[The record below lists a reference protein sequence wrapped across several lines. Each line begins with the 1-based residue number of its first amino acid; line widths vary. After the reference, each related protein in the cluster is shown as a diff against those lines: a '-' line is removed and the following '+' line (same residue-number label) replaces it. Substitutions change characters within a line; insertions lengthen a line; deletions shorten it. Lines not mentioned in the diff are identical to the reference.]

1 MVFLNLIYF
10 YYFIIAYIFAQNSS
24 VIDNFDINTINSC
37 SRGYYFNT
45 KNYSCTECSSN
56 LINGNICYDSSSPK
70 SIYGFG
76 DLRCENEVCSTFT
89 CENGILTELDD
100 QGKWLGYLMC
110 ANTNLDFTTEQK
122 YDRYIL
128 NLNNFFELY
137 TSENTRSSDIRPNY
151 EQNLEYYFESCLK
164 GFYEKS
170 CQYLANLCV
179 LAMYNQQNGF
189 CDSIND
195 LSEELRNNGYN
206 NYNFIS
212 FAGST
217 SEILEEKIDIETSFD
232 REDSNIHI
240 NLIDLYL
247 AK

>member
-1 MVFLNLIYF
+1 
-10 YYFIIAYIFAQNSS
+10 
-24 VIDNFDINTINSC
+24 
-37 SRGYYFNT
+37 
-45 KNYSCTECSSN
+45 
-56 LINGNICYDSSSPK
+56 
-70 SIYGFG
+70 
-76 DLRCENEVCSTFT
+76 
-89 CENGILTELDD
+89 
-100 QGKWLGYLMC
+100 
-110 ANTNLDFTTEQK
+110 
-122 YDRYIL
+122 
-128 NLNNFFELY
+128 LNNFFELY

-151 EQNLEYYFESCLK
+151 EQNLEYYFESCLN

-189 CDSIND
+189 CDSIKD
-195 LSEELRNNGYN
+195 LSEKLRNNGYN